1 MNIRSPETRRYLYGV
16 VVALIPL
23 LVLFGLIAPEDV
35 ATWTNLAGALLG
47 LGAAGLALP
56 NTPSGGGKHRATQG
70 TIGDG
75 DVELRGGDGR
85 VAEQDLHGA

>member
-1 MNIRSPETRRYLYGV
+1 MNIRNPETRRYLYGV
-16 VVALIPL
+16 AVALIPL

-56 NTPSGGGKHRATQG
+56 NTPAGGGGRHRASSPAG
-70 TIGDG
+70 ED
-75 DVELRGGDGR
+75 
-85 VAEQDLHGA
+85 DLSGA

>member
-16 VVALIPL
+16 ALALIPV
-23 LVLFGLIAPEDV
+23 LVLFGLISPDDV

-56 NTPSGGGKHRATQG
+56 NTPTAGGKHRASPPDVADEPTAPE
-70 TIGDG
+70 GD
-75 DVELRGGDGR
+75 LP
-85 VAEQDLHGA
+85 GA

>member
-16 VVALIPL
+16 VLALIPV
-23 LVLFGLIAPEDV
+23 LVVFGLVSPDDV

-56 NTPSGGGKHRATQG
+56 NTPPGGGGRHRASPPAG
-70 TIGDG
+70 ED
-75 DVELRGGDGR
+75 
-85 VAEQDLHGA
+85 DLSGA

>member
-1 MNIRSPETRRYLYGV
+1 MSLRDPAVRRYLYGV

-56 NTPSGGGKHRATQG
+56 NTPAGGGEHRASPPAG
-70 TIGDG
+70 ED
-75 DVELRGGDGR
+75 DLGG
-85 VAEQDLHGA
+85 A